1 MTDRIALHVLG
12 ATVELDL
19 TGLTSGERAAV
30 AFAWSDAA
38 IPAVGDGGAVS
49 GAVSPAA
56 TIRVRPEH
64 DTTDLSRLLERL
76 SQRVTL
82 AAIEH
87 QRGHLWML
95 HAAGLAF
102 PDGRVVAL
110 IGPSGRGKTTASRM
124 LGAHLGYVSDETVG
138 IDAEGRVLP
147 YRKPLSIIEDG
158 RAPKAQR
165 PPSSLGLQPLPD
177 AELRL
182 AAIVLLDRDPD
193 GPDAPRIDTVDLGDA
208 LEELVAQSSYLTHME
223 APLQR
228 MSALAAQTGGL
239 RRVTYREASTLLAPL
254 RSLCERGGSRA
265 SRVSDAPRRV
275 LSAHGESRV
284 LGAPRGVVSERGRSR
299 VLDASRRVL
308 SAHGRSRVSDA
319 SGRVVNERGRSR
331 RPGTDADLWFRT
343 RFHDAIDLDD
353 PDRVAVLQADAG
365 ETGMLRVIGGIAPVL
380 WRTAEGATR
389 EALIHA
395 ALDAY
400 GDPGGDP
407 AALVDGAL
415 AELADGHL
423 VERRAPRWAIRD
435 DVAWTGEGDRVVVL
449 SLADAAARPQ
459 VLEGSAA
466 TIWSALAAGAAPMR
480 DVIGRVADTAGVSP
494 DRVAADVAAFVGDLR
509 DRGFVHAH

>member
-1 MTDRIALHVLG
+1 VTDRIALHVLG

-38 IPAVGDGGAVS
+38 IPAGGDGGAVS
-49 GAVSPAA
+49 GAVGGDGGAVSGAVGPAA

-208 LEELVAQSSYLTHME
+208 LGELVAQSSYLIHME

-228 MSALAAQTGGL
+228 MAALAAQTGGL

-265 SRVSDAPRRV
+265 SRVSDASRGVLSERGGSRVSDASRGVLSERGGSRVSDAPRRV
-275 LSAHGESRV
+275 L
-284 LGAPRGVVSERGRSR
+284 SERGRSR
-299 VLDASRRVL
+299 
-308 SAHGRSRVSDA
+308 H
-319 SGRVVNERGRSR
+319 
-331 RPGTDADLWFRT
+331 PGTDADLWFRT

-407 AALVDGAL
+407 ATLVDGAL

-466 TIWSALAAGAAPMR
+466 TIWSALAAGAAPI
-480 DVIGRVADTAGVSP
+480 DDLSARVAEDVGLDIAGLE
-494 DRVAADVAAFVGDLR
+494 ADVAAFVLTLADEGLV
-509 DRGFVHAH
+509 GAE